1 MGYIYF
7 HDVKQVRVTN
17 VSYFK
22 SIFDLF
28 FDGRTQPGPDY
39 ISNSFNEVMKDYAL
53 EAPLSDSRLLLF
65 KLWNVPPGNIVF

>member
-7 HDVKQVRVTN
+7 HDVKQVQVTN

-22 SIFDLF
+22 NISDLF
-28 FDGRTQPGPDY
+28 FDGYTQLGPDY
-39 ISNSFNEVMKDYAL
+39 ISKSFNKVLKDYTS